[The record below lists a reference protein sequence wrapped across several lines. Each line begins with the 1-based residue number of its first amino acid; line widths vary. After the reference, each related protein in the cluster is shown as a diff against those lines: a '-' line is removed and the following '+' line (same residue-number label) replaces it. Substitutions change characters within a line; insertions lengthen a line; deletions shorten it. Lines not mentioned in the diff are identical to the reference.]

1 MTIKKEDQ
9 FYLIESLQQHPSA
22 FIIFNKD
29 LAIQWMNN
37 SSKYI
42 FACEENCESN
52 CIDDCDVEIKGIFNI
67 KKSKKLEQAKIASS
81 FESNVDMRL
90 RKINF
95 FLRCRVHEVPLEDGS
110 SFYLLEVLTNN
121 KDSLEA
127 LRGTISCIEH
137 DRIDLAYQKQ
147 VDLKSGK
154 LVGLEALLRMRDEAG
169 NIIPNDKFIPLIEGE
184 SLFSLVVMASLEKL
198 KEAFELKNEVDMN
211 GVTIYLNVSAHTAM
225 QENFTKIFTDYVTE
239 LKLKPGELG
248 LEITETAELE
258 DVEKAGKSFR
268 VLKDFGIP
276 LAIDDFGAGYS
287 SLSYLRDLPVDSVKL
302 DKVFSQ
308 TISEKTTTELIK
320 FVVSV
325 CDSLSLEMLGEGIET
340 KDQKQK
346 FIEIGCPNGQG
357 YLIHRPEFIQEL
369 KKTLK

>member
-1 MTIKKEDQ
+1 MSINQKKQ
-9 FYLIESLQQHPSA
+9 LYLIESLQQHPSA
-22 FIIFNKD
+22 FIIFDKN
-29 LAIQWMNN
+29 LSIQWMNN
-37 SSKYI
+37 SSRYI
-42 FACEENCESN
+42 FACEDNCEPDCN
-52 CIDDCDVEIKGIFNI
+52 DDCDVEIKGIFNI
-67 KKSKKLEQAKIASS
+67 KKSEKLKEVKVASS

-95 FLRCRVHEVPLEDGS
+95 FLRCRVHEVPIADES
-110 SFYLLEVLTNN
+110 TFFLLEVLTNN
-121 KDSLEA
+121 KETLEA
-127 LRGTISCIEH
+127 LRETISCIEH

-147 VDLKSGK
+147 VNLKSGK
-154 LVGLEALLRMRDEAG
+154 LVGLEALLRMRDEDG

-198 KEAFELKNEVDMN
+198 KEAFDLKNEVDMS

-225 QENFTKIFTDYVTE
+225 QENFTNIFIEYVKE
-239 LKLKPGELG
+239 LNLQPGELG

-258 DVEKAGKSFR
+258 DVKKAGESFQK
-268 VLKDFGIP
+268 LKDFGIP

-308 TISEKTTTELIK
+308 TISEKTTSELIK

-325 CDSLSLEMLGEGIET
+325 CDTLSLQMLGEGIET
-340 KDQKQK
+340 EDQKQR
-346 FIEIGCPNGQG
+346 FIDIGCPNGQG
-357 YLIHRPEFIQEL
+357 YLMHRPEFLDEL
-369 KKTLK
+369 KGSLG